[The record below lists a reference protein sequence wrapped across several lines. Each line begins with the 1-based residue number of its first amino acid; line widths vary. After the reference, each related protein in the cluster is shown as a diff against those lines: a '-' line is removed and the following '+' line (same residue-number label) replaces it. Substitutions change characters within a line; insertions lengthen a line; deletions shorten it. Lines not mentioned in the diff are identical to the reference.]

1 VVEVIRVKMM
11 RRGEIWL
18 ARLNPNV
25 GAEAG
30 KIRPVLVML
39 DNDLLATGMSPVVC
53 IPLTSKLFKGM
64 EGLRFAIAP
73 RDRLLKRCYVMPEQA
88 RALDLNRF
96 GDGPLTTLTTLEMA
110 EVERSLL
117 GVLGMFHQIN
127 PVH

>member
-1 VVEVIRVKMM
+1 VVEVMRAEQM

-30 KIRPVLVML
+30 KIRPVLIML

-73 RDRLLKRCYVMPEQA
+73 RDRLLKRCYLMPEQT

-96 GDGPLTTLTTLEMA
+96 GDGPLTTLTALEMA
-110 EVERSLL
+110 EVERNLM
-117 GVLGMFHQIN
+117 GVLGLFHQVS

>member
-1 VVEVIRVKMM
+1 M

-39 DNDLLATGMSPVVC
+39 DNELLATGMSPVLC
-53 IPLTSKLFKGM
+53 IPLTSKLFRSM
-64 EGLRFAIAP
+64 EGLRIAIAP
-73 RDRLLKRCYVMPEQA
+73 RDKLLKPCYVMPEQT

-96 GDGPLTTLTTLEMA
+96 GDGPLTSLTAHEMT
-110 EVERSLL
+110 EVERSLI
-117 GVLGMFHQIN
+117 GVFGLFHQLN
-127 PVH
+127 PGH

>member
-1 VVEVIRVKMM
+1 MVEVM

-30 KIRPVLVML
+30 KIRPVLIML
-39 DNDLLATGMSPVVC
+39 DDALLATGMSPVVC

-64 EGLRFAIAP
+64 EGLRCAIAP

-96 GDGPLTTLTTLEMA
+96 GEGPLTTLNANEMA
-110 EVERSLL
+110 EVERSLM
-117 GVLGMFHQIN
+117 GVFGLFHQLN
-127 PVH
+127 PTR